1 MHKLYLSHSKKLSAG
16 VSTSGTYTMTRCGD
30 YFARLARVF
39 IHATTDASTN
49 SEDILP
55 QDGGPDCDYSLFFAF
70 SSLFPEVVRDISA
83 EGAYLIH
90 L

>member
-1 MHKLYLSHSKKLSAG
+1 MFQSKRTVRRLNCTVPRGGGLPRLVAH
-16 VSTSGTYTMTRCGD
+16 
-30 YFARLARVF
+30 RLARVF
-39 IHATTDASTN
+39 IHATTDVSTN

-70 SSLFPEVVRDISA
+70 SSLFPKVVRDISA
-83 EGAYLIH
+83 EGACLIP